1 MVMVQRRYGSE
12 HGWCTRPYDGIVG
25 GGIDFL
31 FCAWGFQQNYLLFKP
46 DLNNEL
52 DEINDCYLKGSS
64 APIVNINSQAIFYDS
79 ENRVLHFDIDDV
91 RNVKIYDL
99 KGKKLVDVTL
109 NPGRKQLTWNLN
121 VGVYIVNIS
130 TINQQIYQSK
140 IVVK

>member
-1 MVMVQRRYGSE
+1 M
-12 HGWCTRPYDGIVG
+12 HGWYTRPYDGIVG

-52 DEINDCYLKGSS
+52 DQINDCYLKG
-64 APIVNINSQAIFYDS
+64 INTNSPAIIIDSQTIYYDS
-79 ENRVLHFDIDDV
+79 KNRLLHFDIDDV

-99 KGKKLVDVTL
+99 MGKKLVDVTL
-109 NPGRKQLTWNLN
+109 NQGRKQLTWNLN

-140 IVVK
+140 IVVE

>member
-1 MVMVQRRYGSE
+1 M
-12 HGWCTRPYDGIVG
+12 
-25 GGIDFL
+25 

-52 DEINDCYLKGSS
+52 DQINDCYLKG
-64 APIVNINSQAIFYDS
+64 INTNSPTIIIDSQTIYYDS
-79 ENRVLHFDIDDV
+79 KNRLLHFDIDDV

-99 KGKKLVDVTL
+99 MGKKLVDVTL
-109 NPGRKQLTWNLN
+109 NQGRKQLTWNLN